1 MPNKKHTLL
10 LIDDK
15 PENLM
20 ALKSILDLPE
30 REIISCLSGSEALQI
45 LLKKKVSLI
54 LVDVQMPDID
64 GYEFVKIIKSHP
76 DTVSIPTIF
85 VTSISNEQKY
95 LSKAYD
101 LGAIDF
107 LSKPLNTEITRKKVE
122 SFLKIWDYDQELKKL
137 NETLAQKNEELEQ
150 FANIIAHDLKT
161 PLGNIQTLINLI
173 EEDHILNLDGEV
185 AGIFDMVKISSKR
198 MSKLIDD
205 ILHYSK
211 NVQNNEGTEVV
222 NIEETLDEVLKLINP
237 SANVQIE
244 KLNLNHNI
252 LFQPLAFHQI
262 VSNIVSNAIKYNDK
276 EVLNLRICFD
286 KDNSSLSFKDNGPG
300 IDDKYQ
306 TKIFEMF
313 QTLGK
318 SFNGES
324 STGIGLNLVKKLVER
339 NDVSIEVNNNS
350 DAGCDFVISNL
361 EMTSNNASPILNLV

>member
-20 ALKSILDLPE
+20 ALSSILDLPD
-30 REIISCLSGSEALQI
+30 REIISCLSGNEALQI

-54 LVDVQMPDID
+54 LVDVQMPDMD
-64 GYEFVKIIKSHP
+64 GYEFVEIIKSHP
-76 DTVSIPTIF
+76 DTAFIPTIF
-85 VTSISNEQKY
+85 VTAISNEQKY

-150 FANIIAHDLKT
+150 FAHIIAHDLKT

-173 EEDHILNLDGEV
+173 EEDHILELDGEV
-185 AGIFDMVKISSKR
+185 SELFDMVKTSSKS
-198 MSKLIDD
+198 MSKLIED
-205 ILHYSK
+205 LLYYSK
-211 NVQNNEGTEVV
+211 NVQNNEGEEEV
-222 NIEETLDEVLKLINP
+222 NIGVALDDVLKLINP
-237 SANVQIE
+237 AANVEIE
-244 KLNLNHNI
+244 KVNLDHTI

-262 VSNIVSNAIKYNDK
+262 VSNILSNAIKYNDK
-276 EVLNLRICFD
+276 ELKKIKISFD
-286 KDNSSLSFKDNGPG
+286 QENSTFSIKDNGPG
-300 IDDKYQ
+300 IDAKYH

-313 QTLGK
+313 QTLGR
-318 SFNGES
+318 SSNGES

-339 NDVSIEVNNNS
+339 NNVIIDVNNNA
-350 DAGCDFVISNL
+350 DMGCEFVISNI
-361 EMTSNNASPILNLV
+361 EMS

>member
-20 ALKSILDLPE
+20 ALSSILDLPD
-30 REIISCLSGSEALQI
+30 REIICCLSGNEALQV

-54 LVDVQMPDID
+54 LVDVQMPDMD
-64 GYEFVKIIKSHP
+64 GYEFVEIIKSHP
-76 DTVSIPTIF
+76 DTTFIPTIF
-85 VTSISNEQKY
+85 VTAISNEQKY

-137 NETLAQKNEELEQ
+137 NGTLAQKNEELEQ
-150 FANIIAHDLKT
+150 FAHIIAHDLKT

-173 EEDHILNLDGEV
+173 EEDHILDLHGDV
-185 AGIFDMVKISSKR
+185 ADLFDMVKTSSKS
-198 MSKLIDD
+198 MSKLIED
-205 ILHYSK
+205 LLYYSK
-211 NVQNNEGTEVV
+211 NVQNNEGKEEV
-222 NIEETLDEVLKLINP
+222 NIAFALDQVLKLINP
-237 SANVQIE
+237 PANVQIE
-244 KLNLNHNI
+244 KVNLNHTI

-262 VSNIVSNAIKYNDK
+262 VSNILSNAIKYNDK
-276 EVLNLRICFD
+276 ELTLIKIYFD
-286 KDNSSLSFKDNGPG
+286 QENATFSIKDNGPG
-300 IDDKYQ
+300 IDEKYH

-313 QTLGK
+313 QTLGD

-324 STGIGLNLVKKLVER
+324 STGIGLNLVKKLVDR
-339 NDVSIEVNNNS
+339 NNVTIDVKNNT
-350 DAGCDFVISNL
+350 DVGCEFVISNI
-361 EMTSNNASPILNLV
+361 EITSKNV

>member
-20 ALKSILDLPE
+20 ALSSILDLPD
-30 REIISCLSGSEALQI
+30 REIISCLSGNEALQI

-54 LVDVQMPDID
+54 LVDVQMPDMD
-64 GYEFVKIIKSHP
+64 GYEFVEIIKSHP
-76 DTVSIPTIF
+76 DTAFIPTIF
-85 VTSISNEQKY
+85 VTAISNEQKY
-95 LSKAYD
+95 LTKAYD

-150 FANIIAHDLKT
+150 FAHIIAHDLKT
-161 PLGNIQTLINLI
+161 PLGNIQTLINVI
-173 EEDHILNLDGEV
+173 EEDHILNLDGDV
-185 AGIFDMVKISSKR
+185 AMLFEMVKSSSKN

-205 ILHYSK
+205 LLYYSK
-211 NVQNNEGTEVV
+211 NVQDNEGKDVV
-222 NIEETLDEVLKLINP
+222 NIESAIDEVLKLINP
-237 SANVQIE
+237 SKNVEIE
-244 KLNLNHNI
+244 KENLNYNI
-252 LFQPLAFHQI
+252 LFQPLAFNQI
-262 VSNIVSNAIKYNDK
+262 VSNLLSNAIKYNDK
-276 EVLNLRICFD
+276 EVSKIKIFFNEANF
-286 KDNSSLSFKDNGPG
+286 SLSVRDNGPG
-300 IDDKYQ
+300 IDPKYH

-324 STGIGLNLVKKLVER
+324 STGIGLNLVQKLVER
-339 NDVSIEVNNNS
+339 NDVTIDVNNNV
-350 DAGCDFVISNL
+350 DVGCQFTISNL
-361 EMTSNNASPILNLV
+361 EITINKV